1 MSSVFGPWATSTDAR
16 RRVAAAV
23 VAKEVATS
31 SLEAGDRSGVGV
43 EVVVNVLVASSA
55 AKVVCLVT

>member
-1 MSSVFGPWATSTDAR
+1 M
-16 RRVAAAV
+16 VAEEV
-23 VAKEVATS
+23 VTS

>member
-1 MSSVFGPWATSTDAR
+1 M
-16 RRVAAAV
+16 AV
-23 VAKEVATS
+23 VAEEVATS